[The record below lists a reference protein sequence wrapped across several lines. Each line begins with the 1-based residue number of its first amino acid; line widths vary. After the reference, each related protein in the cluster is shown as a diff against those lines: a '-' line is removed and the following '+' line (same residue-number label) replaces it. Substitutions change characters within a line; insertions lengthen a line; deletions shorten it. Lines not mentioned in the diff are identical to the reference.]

1 MTYFY
6 NFFLSKTNN
15 DMTLVLEIWRKES
28 DGSIVFHGGQGV
40 KNIADGFRIIE
51 NMKESGAIVKRW

>member
-1 MTYFY
+1 MIYFY
-6 NFFLSKTNN
+6 KFFLDKSN
-15 DMTLVLEIWRKES
+15 DMTLVLELWRKEP
-28 DGSIVFHGGQGV
+28 DGFVVFHGGQGV

>member
-6 NFFLSKTNN
+6 KFFLDKSN
-15 DMTLVLEIWRKES
+15 DMTLVLELWRKEPN
-28 DGSIVFHGGQGV
+28 GSVVFHGGQGV
-40 KNIADGFRIIE
+40 KNIAEGFRIIK